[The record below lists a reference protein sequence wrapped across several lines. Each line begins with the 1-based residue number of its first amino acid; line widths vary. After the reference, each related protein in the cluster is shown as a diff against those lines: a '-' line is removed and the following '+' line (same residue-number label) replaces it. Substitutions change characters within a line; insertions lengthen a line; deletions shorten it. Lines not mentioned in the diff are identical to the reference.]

1 MAVRIIVE
9 SSCDMMQ
16 SDFENCTVLP
26 MSINFDFEEYLS
38 GVNLTH
44 NEFYEKLIE
53 SDTLPTTSQVPPSA
67 FEKVFEEVRKDG
79 DTAVVITL
87 SQNLSGTY
95 QSACIAKEE
104 YPEFFVVDSK
114 SVSIGIGILAK
125 TAIRLK
131 EQNKSAKEI
140 AEILKTERERIIVVA
155 LLDTLEYLKKGGRIS
170 STLAF
175 AGAMLNIKP
184 VISLTGGE
192 IKMLGRARGSKQGN
206 NLLVEQITSAGGID
220 FSSDLLLGYTGLSDL
235 MLKKYI
241 ADSESLYKGQKDT
254 LEYTQI
260 GSIVGTHAGPGA
272 IAVAFFRK

>member
-9 SSCDMMQ
+9 SSCDMLQ
-16 SDFENCTVLP
+16 SDFEKCTVLP
-26 MSINFDFEEYLS
+26 MSINFDSEEYLS

-67 FEKVFEEVRKDG
+67 FEKVFEEIRKDG

-184 VISLTGGE
+184 VVSLTGGE

-220 FSSDLLLGYTGLSDL
+220 FSSDVLLGYTGLSDL

-241 ADSESLYKGQKDT
+241 ADSESLYKGQKDN

>member
-67 FEKVFEEVRKDG
+67 FEKVFEEVRKEG

-95 QSACIAKEE
+95 QSACIAKE
-104 YPEFFVVDSK
+104 
-114 SVSIGIGILAK
+114 
-125 TAIRLK
+125 
-131 EQNKSAKEI
+131 
-140 AEILKTERERIIVVA
+140 
-155 LLDTLEYLKKGGRIS
+155 
-170 STLAF
+170 
-175 AGAMLNIKP
+175 
-184 VISLTGGE
+184 
-192 IKMLGRARGSKQGN
+192 
-206 NLLVEQITSAGGID
+206 
-220 FSSDLLLGYTGLSDL
+220 
-235 MLKKYI
+235 
-241 ADSESLYKGQKDT
+241 
-254 LEYTQI
+254 
-260 GSIVGTHAGPGA
+260 
-272 IAVAFFRK
+272 

>member
-26 MSINFDFEEYLS
+26 MSINFDSEEYLS

-104 YPEFFVVDSK
+104 YPEIFVVDSK

-140 AEILKTERERIIVVA
+140 ADILKTERERIIVVA

-220 FSSDLLLGYTGLSDL
+220 FSSDVLLGYTGLSDL

-272 IAVAFFRK
+272 IAVAFFKK